1 MVSKRDNVQ
10 GGRQSGIDPPSM
22 LLLLRMCSLP
32 TPFLQ
37 GLGGMSFCP
46 GTRVAAGWR
55 RNTELPQRDCRRSAP
70 RRLDGPPAHRGVWPA
85 RQRRS
90 RGEWVGCSP
99 GRRPTRPVP
108 GKRGMHSAP
117 WLFRSSRRDVHR
129 AGASRLRLVPAVPR
143 VYREPRH
150 LAQRCG
156 CGRGPDRCRKE
167 RRHPVA
173 RRAQNSDWESILL
186 DNRLRAGGGRYQHGC
201 LPDGIG
207 LHVRD
212 HRCWRTTVHRVD
224 MQSNQGVATATT
236 QRSRPTRLRVS
247 GEVS

>member
-1 MVSKRDNVQ
+1 
-10 GGRQSGIDPPSM
+10 M

-173 RRAQNSDWESILL
+173 RRAQIRIGRAFCWTIDYGRVVVGISTGVSRTALGYTCMITD
-186 DNRLRAGGGRYQHGC
+186 AGGQRCTEWTCKVIKALQLQRRSAPGRRGFGYQG
-201 LPDGIG
+201 
-207 LHVRD
+207 
-212 HRCWRTTVHRVD
+212 
-224 MQSNQGVATATT
+224 
-236 QRSRPTRLRVS
+236 RSREARIR
-247 GEVS
+247 GD